1 MQLKIELITGS
12 AAGEVRLVGGT
23 DTPFVIGTSAG
34 ATWRLPLTQDEPGD
48 IRIAPASDGL
58 MAVLQSGTAY
68 LDQRALTVD
77 MPRALL
83 PGAVLMVAGH
93 QLRAV
98 GNMPDALVGDDASAL
113 QPTVSSILSR
123 AAQPAT
129 VGSVQGNT
137 AQKEDWISALTTT
150 PAPRAEWM
158 SLGSYEKTGNPDAA
172 EDPLGVVTAPS
183 GPFLPPD
190 WDLTTAPS
198 ETSTRMTQ
206 SRLAEVTLRIGRALP
221 ATDTDAPAPSDPAV
235 DAFLKGA
242 QLLSEEVQGDLPAQM
257 RAFGQMLRDLVDA
270 MARLEDVQAR
280 IGAELELGKPLP
292 HAATRQADATLM
304 SVAKSPAFALQS
316 LSTRLADLEAGTRA
330 LWSGTQDFARRA
342 SETFDPD
349 LIEAATDAQ
358 GGVSARLNR
367 SGAAWATYRSRFAAA
382 PLTEA
387 ALARAIRQAMPAT
400 SEPTDPNTTQEE
412 RPR

>member
-1 MQLKIELITGS
+1 MQLKIELITGP

-23 DTPFVIGTSAG
+23 ETPFVIGTSAG
-34 ATWRLPLTQDEPGD
+34 ATWRLPLTQEAPGD
-48 IRIAPASDGL
+48 IRIAPTSDGL

-68 LDQRALTVD
+68 LDQRALTAD

-93 QLRAV
+93 QLRAA
-98 GNMPDALVGDDASAL
+98 GSMADALVGDDTTTL

-129 VGSVQGNT
+129 VGSAQGST
-137 AQKEDWISALTTT
+137 AEKEDWISALTTT

-158 SLGSYEKTGNPDAA
+158 SLGSYEKTGKPQVE
-172 EDPLGVVTAPS
+172 EDPLGAVSAPS

-221 ATDTDAPAPSDPAV
+221 ATDTEEPAPSDPAV
-235 DAFLKGA
+235 DAFLKGV
-242 QLLSEEVQGDLPAQM
+242 QLLPEEVQGDLPAQM
-257 RAFGQMLRDLVDA
+257 QAFGRMLRDLLDA
-270 MARLEDVQAR
+270 VARLEDAQAQ
-280 IGAELELGKPLP
+280 IGAELDLANPLP

-304 SVAKSPAFALQS
+304 SVSKSPAFALQL

-330 LWSGTQDFARRA
+330 LWSGIQSFARRA
-342 SETFDPD
+342 GETFDPD

-367 SGAAWATYRSRFAAA
+367 SGAAWATYRSRYAAA

-387 ALARAIRQAMPAT
+387 ALADAIRQAMPPA